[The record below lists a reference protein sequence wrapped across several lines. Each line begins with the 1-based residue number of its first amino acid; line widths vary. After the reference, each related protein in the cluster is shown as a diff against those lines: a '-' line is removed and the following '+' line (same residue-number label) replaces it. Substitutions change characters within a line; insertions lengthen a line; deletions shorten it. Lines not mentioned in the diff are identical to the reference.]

1 MIYGV
6 SAPNLANLRLNET
19 NTVASV
25 LQNIAV
31 ILATPKGTV
40 PMYRDFGI
48 EMDYLD
54 LPLPEAELRMVA
66 PIREAVERWE
76 PRVKVLRVTCERDIV
91 NGKLIPTVEVDISDE
106 QKSGL

>member
-54 LPLPEAELRMVA
+54 LPLPEV
-66 PIREAVERWE
+66 P
-76 PRVKVLRVTCERDIV
+76 VT
-91 NGKLIPTVEVDISDE
+91 PTTMAFAGRTAWKPAAFWMRSN
-106 QKSGL
+106 SSLS